1 MKWDKVDKKSGITGY
16 EFEAKVEIT
25 KDSDGRMV
33 FSIGHKDSDDGEE
46 FTFGT
51 SFSAYS
57 KQDIKEA
64 KYELIDVISGLV
76 DVYVDVG
83 VRRLNNDI

>member
-1 MKWDKVDKKSGITGY
+1 MKWNKVDKKSGTIGY

-25 KDSDGRMV
+25 KDSDGGMT

-57 KQDIKEA
+57 KKDIKEA
-64 KYELIDVISGLV
+64 KDELIDVISGLV
-76 DVYVDVG
+76 DMYVDVG
-83 VRRLNNDI
+83 VRRVNND